1 MRRLPLR
8 ANFAHAHAAKCENAK
23 RTGQAMLHLASRV
36 ISRREKYQMM
46 SYEKILESVFPSREM
61 RNLKFYTCPAASP
74 FLQDAYRR
82 RVIPVYPRAYTYIH
96 TCALY
101 ASWSRK
107 PVGRTRN
114 EVKKENV

>member
-1 MRRLPLR
+1 
-8 ANFAHAHAAKCENAK
+8 
-23 RTGQAMLHLASRV
+23 
-36 ISRREKYQMM
+36 MM
-46 SYEKILESVFPSREM
+46 SYEKILKSASPSREM

-82 RVIPVYPRAYTYIH
+82 KVIPVYIYIH
-96 TCALY
+96 AALY